1 MTQIAFGPVP
11 SRRLGQSLGINNIPP
26 KACTYSCTY
35 CQVGPTPQTS
45 LTRREFYPV
54 AQVVGEV
61 TARVA
66 ALRER
71 GERID
76 FLTFV
81 PDGEPTLDVH
91 LGDEVERL
99 RALGIPIAVI
109 SNGSLVWR
117 DDVRAELASAD
128 WVSVKVDTVDEARWR
143 RLNQP
148 HPDLRLDT
156 VLAGM
161 LQFAAGYHGRLVTE
175 TMLVAG
181 VNDDEEAVER
191 TAAFVARLR
200 PQMAYLLVPTRP
212 TASAAARPPDE
223 ATVTRCYEA
232 FTRHVPQVELLTGAE
247 PAAFGGTGDAES
259 DLLSTTAVHPMRETA
274 VRELLAKDGATW
286 DVVERLLSTQQ
297 LMAVEYR
304 GERFYIR
311 RFRRPAPPAG
321 HADEP

>member
-35 CQVGPTPQTS
+35 CQVGPTPETS
-45 LTRREFYPV
+45 LKRREFYPV
-54 AQVVGEV
+54 AQIVAEV
-61 TARVA
+61 STRVA

-71 GERID
+71 DERID

-91 LGDEVERL
+91 LGAAIERL
-99 RALGIPIAVI
+99 RGLGIPIAVI
-109 SNGSLVWR
+109 SNGSLTWR
-117 DDVRAELASAD
+117 DDVRAELGSAD
-128 WVSVKVDTVDEARWR
+128 WVSVKVDTVDRDVWR

-148 HPDLRLDT
+148 HPDLQLET

-161 LQFAAGYHGRLVTE
+161 LQFAAAYRGRLVTE

-181 VNDDEEAVER
+181 VNDDEAAAER
-191 TAAFVARLR
+191 TAGFVARLQ
-200 PQMAYLLVPTRP
+200 PQTAYLLVPTRP

-223 ATVTRCYEA
+223 TAVTRCYEA
-232 FTRHVPQVELLTGAE
+232 FRRHVPQVELLTGAE
-247 PAAFGGTGDAES
+247 PTAFGGTGDAER

-274 VRELLAKDGATW
+274 VRELLAKDGASW
-286 DVVERLLSTQQ
+286 DVVERLLATRE
-297 LMAVEYR
+297 LTTVEYR
-304 GERFYIR
+304 GERFYVR
-311 RFRRPAPPAG
+311 RFRRPTA
-321 HADEP
+321 

>member
-35 CQVGPTPQTS
+35 CQVGPTAETS

-54 AQVVGEV
+54 AQIVSEV
-61 TARVA
+61 STRVA

-71 GERID
+71 DERID

-81 PDGEPTLDVH
+81 PDGEPTLDIH
-91 LGDEVERL
+91 LGAAIERL
-99 RALGIPIAVI
+99 RGLGIPIAVI
-109 SNGSLVWR
+109 SNGSLTWR
-117 DDVRAELASAD
+117 DDVRAELGSAD
-128 WVSVKVDTVDEARWR
+128 WVSVKVDTVNEDVWR

-161 LQFAAGYHGRLVTE
+161 LQFAAAYGGRLVTE

-181 VNDDEEAVER
+181 INDDEAAAER
-191 TAAFVARLR
+191 TATFVARLR
-200 PQMAYLLVPTRP
+200 PQTAYLLVPTRP

-223 ATVTRCYEA
+223 TAVTRCYEA
-232 FTRHVPQVELLTGAE
+232 FRRHVQEVELLTGAE
-247 PAAFGGTGDAES
+247 STAFGGTGDAER

-274 VRELLAKDGATW
+274 VRELLAKDGASW
-286 DVVERLLSTQQ
+286 DVVARLLATRQ
-297 LMAVEYR
+297 LTAVEYR
-304 GERFYIR
+304 GERFYVR
-311 RFRRPAPPAG
+311 RFRRPTA
-321 HADEP
+321 